1 MPFNVGDVVRVAG
14 NISANRGAA
23 RIQRV
28 LPRTLSVQDFQ
39 EYIVEFVDFRSE
51 RFRFGLCRE
60 FELKPDRSA
69 ETPGKA
75 SPCEG

>member
-1 MPFNVGDVVRVAG
+1 MRPAL
-14 NISANRGAA
+14 A

-39 EYIVEFVDFRSE
+39 EYVVEYMNVRSE

-60 FELKPDRSA
+60 FELRLDSA
-69 ETPGKA
+69 GNLTQE
-75 SPCEG
+75 E